1 HSRHDHGSRYI
12 WKWLEATLPYPTVWL
27 HCTGKKPL
35 GNGKLPKFRIQCAT
49 EDMYE
54 EILNYMCNIFSRE
67 EHLSA
72 SMKIAD
78 DPIAVKE
85 ARAIWMKYLKMN
97 ISVVALLEDDEILNP
112 NKSSRIVGFN
122 ILGISKKTDPKFTS
136 DMVETETTG
145 PVMRFIF
152 DFALKDVDIFEMY
165 GVDEYMSALG
175 LFVHPD
181 FRGQGLA
188 YHLIRARFPLAKAL
202 GIKATM
208 TYFTPIAAQVAAERA
223 GMKVIKEAVYEEYEE
238 NGKVMFPNKNNRAM
252 KGKKPMADGKIPKFR
267 IQDVT
272 EDMYEEIVAMR
283 VVDDPVS
290 IKDYEGMFRKY
301 LKYNIT
307 VVAVVENDD
316 SQETEKRGRIAG
328 CNILG
333 VTRKTDPQMTSDM
346 FKGKASGPCAR
357 FVVDFGLKDVDIFNL
372 YGVEEY
378 MSAFG
383 LFVHPDFRGQGLA
396 VHLLKARFPLAK
408 ALGLKATM
416 TFFSPVAAQVASV
429 KAGME
434 LIKEV
439 VYEDYKEDGKVV
451 FPNIKNRSMKI
462 MGARI
467 E

>member
-1 HSRHDHGSRYI
+1 MGAACSPLSPGSSLCNDGSQSE
-12 WKWLEATLPYPTVWL
+12 WKRPESVPYPSVWL
-27 HCTGKKPL
+27 RCT
-35 GNGKLPKFRIQCAT
+35 
-49 EDMYE
+49 
-54 EILNYMCNIFSRE
+54 
-67 EHLSA
+67 
-72 SMKIAD
+72 
-78 DPIAVKE
+78 
-85 ARAIWMKYLKMN
+85 
-97 ISVVALLEDDEILNP
+97 
-112 NKSSRIVGFN
+112 
-122 ILGISKKTDPKFTS
+122 
-136 DMVETETTG
+136 
-145 PVMRFIF
+145 
-152 DFALKDVDIFEMY
+152 
-165 GVDEYMSALG
+165 
-175 LFVHPD
+175 
-181 FRGQGLA
+181 
-188 YHLIRARFPLAKAL
+188 
-202 GIKATM
+202 
-208 TYFTPIAAQVAAERA
+208 
-223 GMKVIKEAVYEEYEE
+223 
-238 NGKVMFPNKNNRAM
+238 
-252 KGKKPMADGKIPKFR
+252 GKKPMADGKIPKFR

-272 EDMYEEIVAMR
+272 EDMYEEIVGYMCNIFLRDENLTSAMR
-283 VVDDPVS
+283 VVDDPAS

-307 VVAVVENDD
+307 VVAVIENDD

-333 VTRKTDPQMTSDM
+333 VTRKTDPQLTSDM

-396 VHLLKARFPLAK
+396 VHLLKARFPLAQ